1 MTSLK
6 GGLDLATSNAVW
18 KSGML
23 NISESLVFF
32 VETADLFTSFEVKY
46 PGAHSVMHLR
56 TNIASRKYSGSGGCF
71 VLTRE

>member
-6 GGLDLATSNAVW
+6 GGSDLASSNAVW

-46 PGAHSVMHLR
+46 PGAARSC
-56 TNIASRKYSGSGGCF
+56 T
-71 VLTRE
+71 